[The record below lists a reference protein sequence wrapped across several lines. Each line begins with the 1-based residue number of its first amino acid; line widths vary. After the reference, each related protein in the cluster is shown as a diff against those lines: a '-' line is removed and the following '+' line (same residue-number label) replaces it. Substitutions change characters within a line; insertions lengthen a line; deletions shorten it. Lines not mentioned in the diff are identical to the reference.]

1 VLSGVALARRGE
13 RPTPLPTRQ
22 ERPVAFALNVD
33 AVHQHGAEGHT
44 PIEINGG
51 TNPELIPDDYAYSHF
66 LAATAIS
73 SKHTD
78 KQKSFIRRRIA
89 EIGLSDGDRQFY
101 EDTLVQLRLRDELDR
116 IKTSEL
122 SVATAAKS
130 KSSQAIATLT
140 NLRFEKRNLMDY
152 AKDRVTIGM
161 TPQGVAK
168 LQAYIDSTVKRQ
180 IRIVRVEMVP

>member
-1 VLSGVALARRGE
+1 
-13 RPTPLPTRQ
+13 
-22 ERPVAFALNVD
+22 
-33 AVHQHGAEGHT
+33 
-44 PIEINGG
+44 
-51 TNPELIPDDYAYSHF
+51 
-66 LAATAIS
+66 
-73 SKHTD
+73 
-78 KQKSFIRRRIA
+78 
-89 EIGLSDGDRQFY
+89 
-101 EDTLVQLRLRDELDR
+101 VQLRLRDELDR